1 MNLSKFK
8 FALKRDGIIGFLNI
22 LIGKLGLKF
31 RFHTALDKRKLWL
44 VDHLFKISN
53 DKVMSG
59 PFKGMKLL
67 KKSSWDKKIYEFNPD
82 LSSKIVGCYEQEVQN
97 KIVELQ
103 KINKKKYFINFG
115 AGEGYFALGV
125 LYSGFFEQSIAF
137 EITDESR
144 NIMIENSK
152 INKLDNRLSIKYA
165 ANSSFLKDI
174 LDSGKKLDDIF
185 ILSDIEGAEFEIF
198 NDDNLSKL
206 INCNLIIEFHRHP
219 IDDENKKFKEKLNK
233 YFKVSLLS
241 TSNRS
246 FSDIPLLKELN
257 DDDRWLIASE
267 NRPYLMNWFVCTPK

>member
-44 VDHLFKISN
+44 VNHLFEIS
-53 DKVMSG
+53 KGQVISG
-59 PFKGMKLL
+59 HFKGMKLL
-67 KKSSWDKKIYEFNPD
+67 KKSNWDKKIYEYNPD
-82 LSSKIVGCYEQEVQN
+82 LSSKIAGCYEQEVQD

-103 KINKKKYFINFG
+103 KKDKKKCFINLG

-125 LYSGFFEQSIAF
+125 LNSGLFQHSIAF
-137 EITDESR
+137 EISDNSR

-152 INKLDNRLSIKYA
+152 LNKLDDKLSIKYV
-165 ANSSFLKDI
+165 ANLSFLNDI
-174 LDSGKKLDDIF
+174 LDSEKKLDDIF

-206 INCNLIIEFHRHP
+206 KNCNLIIEFHRHP
-219 IDDENKKFKEKLNK
+219 VDEKNKKFEEKLNK

-241 TSNRS
+241 MSNRS